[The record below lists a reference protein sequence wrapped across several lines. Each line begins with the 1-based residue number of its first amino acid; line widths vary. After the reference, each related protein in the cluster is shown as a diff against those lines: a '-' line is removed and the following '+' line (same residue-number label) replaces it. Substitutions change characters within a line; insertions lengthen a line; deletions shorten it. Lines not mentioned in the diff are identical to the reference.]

1 MTTNDEQAQAA
12 AASLNDNR
20 VLRVSDLDAIVAG
33 IVEAVQRSWR
43 AAIDTQAARID
54 VLHHRLAE
62 MEATLPSHE
71 GTWDAQKTYRKNQ
84 SVAWDGSSWIARTD
98 TRGQEPGKGATPWQ
112 LQAKRG
118 RDARDR

>member
-1 MTTNDEQAQAA
+1 MTNDDDTGKAA
-12 AASLNDNR
+12 AAALKDTTVVR
-20 VLRVSDLDAIVAG
+20 VGDLDPIIAG
-33 IVEAVQRSWR
+33 IVDAVQRSSR
-43 AAIDTQAARID
+43 AEIATQAARID

-71 GTWDAQKTYRKNQ
+71 GTWDARKAYRKNQ
-84 SVAWDGSSWIARTD
+84 SIAWDGSSWIARTD
-98 TRGQEPGKGATPWQ
+98 TIGQEPGKGATPWQ